1 MLSVIV
7 DLERAVKELEAAPT
21 SRAKSIAIT
30 HLQTAILWL
39 QKVENE
45 S

>member
-1 MLSVIV
+1 MDSIL
-7 DLERAVKELEAAPT
+7 DQLERTVKELEAAPT

-39 QKVENE
+39 QKAFSE
-45 S
+45 

>member
-1 MLSVIV
+1 MDDIISR
-7 DLERAVKELEAAPT
+7 LERQVKELEAAPT

-39 QKVENE
+39 REAEAGK
-45 S
+45 